1 MIKYKLEDISLV
13 VGGGTP
19 PTTNERNYDGDI
31 VWITPKDLSDQNEKF
46 IERGQRSIT
55 LEGFNACSAQMI
67 PPYNILMSSRAP
79 IGLLAINRYE
89 CCTNQ
94 GFKSLILNKDI
105 CDVDYVYY
113 YLKHHIREIES
124 LGSGTTFKEVS
135 KKALQSFEFSL
146 PELEV
151 QLKIS
156 KLLSDIDAK
165 ITLNRSIN
173 HNLEAMAKQ
182 LYDYWFVQ
190 FDFPDENGMPY
201 KSSGG
206 KMVWNEKLKREIPEG
221 WNLIFAK
228 DVCPII
234 TGKEDANFSTVYGQY
249 PFFTCAKENLNC
261 DTYAFDGSS
270 ILIAGNGDFNVK
282 HYTGKFNA
290 YQRTYVLIPKLEYY
304 ACLFFAASSKI
315 RQFKDNSNGSIVKFI
330 TKGDIEDI
338 ELLESKN
345 SHLYSTLNSLLFSIE
360 QNNQEVVELTKL
372 RDSLLPLLMNGQ
384 VSINYDLESI
394 ISQLHDAKKAYF
406 TNHRGRQVTKFVYI
420 CAEENSTRGKG
431 GGLWAKSCR
440 LLSQNSAV
448 FRHSGGVFARGRPPH
463 VGVPSGARPLARHA
477 LADSAAARHS
487 PAA

>member
-384 VSINYDLESI
+384 VSINYDLSN
-394 ISQLHDAKKAYF
+394 D
-406 TNHRGRQVTKFVYI
+406 
-420 CAEENSTRGKG
+420 
-431 GGLWAKSCR
+431 
-440 LLSQNSAV
+440 
-448 FRHSGGVFARGRPPH
+448 
-463 VGVPSGARPLARHA
+463 
-477 LADSAAARHS
+477 
-487 PAA
+487 

>member
-221 WNLIFAK
+221 WKVSQLGNICSFRNGINYAK
-228 DVCPII
+228 DEVGSPYSIVNVRNISSTSIILDSEDFDVITIPSSKAQNYMLTEKDIVIARSGCPGATRLLQTPNSTLFCGFII
-234 TGKEDANFSTVYGQY
+234 CCT
-249 PFFTCAKENLNC
+249 PFVGNLRIYL
-261 DTYAFDGSS
+261 TFLLKSLEGSS
-270 ILIAGNGDFNVK
+270 ATTSG
-282 HYTGKFNA
+282 
-290 YQRTYVLIPKLEYY
+290 
-304 ACLFFAASSKI
+304 
-315 RQFKDNSNGSIVKFI
+315 GSILQNVSQETLKSLLVTIPPMTLLVHFDKFLN
-330 TKGDIEDI
+330 DII
-338 ELLESKN
+338 EQ
-345 SHLYSTLNSLLFSIE
+345 LYSNSKTIKK
-360 QNNQEVVELTKL
+360 LTKL

-384 VSINYDLESI
+384 VSINYDLSN
-394 ISQLHDAKKAYF
+394 D
-406 TNHRGRQVTKFVYI
+406 
-420 CAEENSTRGKG
+420 
-431 GGLWAKSCR
+431 
-440 LLSQNSAV
+440 
-448 FRHSGGVFARGRPPH
+448 
-463 VGVPSGARPLARHA
+463 
-477 LADSAAARHS
+477 
-487 PAA
+487 